1 MFGVIE
7 YVSYALMPVLIIV
20 VIIFS
25 LKNRVPIYENFIEG
39 SKESFTIIL
48 EIFPSM
54 LAILLVINLFKVS
67 RWNGFVCKICFA
79 FFFNDRCAGRSG
91 SNRGYEKCFWWW
103 SIWILD
109 GNFKK

>member
-67 RWNGFVCKICFA
+67 RWNGFF
-79 FFFNDRCAGRSG
+79 
-91 SNRGYEKCFWWW
+91 
-103 SIWILD
+103 
-109 GNFKK
+109 